1 MFKNFVYTLLD
12 FWPGAGAPPD
22 WHPAPTLNNAV
33 TNNTVLPPV
42 EGLPGS
48 TIAVL
53 VIAGTLI
60 VGLTVFFLIKN
71 KKKNGDDES

>member
-1 MFKNFVYTLLD
+1 MSKNFVYTLLD
-12 FWPGAGAPPD
+12 FWPGGLSQPN
-22 WHPAPTLNNAV
+22 PALNNAV
-33 TNNTVLPPV
+33 NNSTVIPPV

-53 VIAGTLI
+53 VIAGILI

-71 KKKNGDDES
+71 KKKNGDDKS

>member
-12 FWPGAGAPPD
+12 FWPGGGPQPD

-33 TNNTVLPPV
+33 NNSTVLPPV

-53 VIAGTLI
+53 VIAGLLI

-71 KKKNGDDES
+71 KKKNGDDKS